1 MTRFQDGP
9 AVGQALMLHRAARFL
24 RVTKSIVSGV
34 DKWDALDQLEDQPKP
49 NETLFAYE
57 IVNKPIMCHVNAGR
71 RTGFYPMAK
80 YKFVNPQPT
89 DADMRTEEAWDAW
102 CKSRNM

>member
-9 AVGQALMLHRAARFL
+9 ATGQTLMLHRAARFL
-24 RVTKSIVSGV
+24 RVTKSIISGV
-34 DKWDALDQLEDQPKP
+34 DKWDALDQPEDQPKP

-57 IVNKPIMCHVNAGR
+57 IVDKPIMCHV
-71 RTGFYPMAK
+71 K